1 MSQKTSKA
9 VLTLLTAG
17 ILLTLMA
24 YTQMFG
30 KGNAARVSAF
40 LPFPAASVNG
50 GWVMY
55 RTAFQRYEGLKTF
68 YASEGKEIGE
78 DLEERMFESLLREQ
92 LIRQLMAERGV
103 FASEEDR
110 LEALRAVQ
118 DQSGSREAFAS
129 KVKEMYGWNL
139 RQFERHVVRP
149 FVEARS
155 LEEAIFKDRER
166 QLEKRVRMDEAF
178 GKLEGGAAFDGLV
191 LEYSEDA
198 TSVFNGDVGWMTE
211 TEMPEAWRGAALH
224 LDAGETSPVLE
235 ERDRFVI
242 LRVDERE
249 EGSEE
254 EGKELD
260 RPLRVNLSVLII
272 NKVSLSEV
280 VRDFAEESNMKVW
293 VRL

>member
-50 GWVMY
+50 RWVMY

-129 KVKEMYGWNL
+129 KVKE
-139 RQFERHVVRP
+139 P
-149 FVEARS
+149 FIFRNS
-155 LEEAIFKDRER
+155 LFC
-166 QLEKRVRMDEAF
+166 LYFPSM
-178 GKLEGGAAFDGLV
+178 
-191 LEYSEDA
+191 
-198 TSVFNGDVGWMTE
+198 
-211 TEMPEAWRGAALH
+211 
-224 LDAGETSPVLE
+224 
-235 ERDRFVI
+235 
-242 LRVDERE
+242 
-249 EGSEE
+249 
-254 EGKELD
+254 
-260 RPLRVNLSVLII
+260 
-272 NKVSLSEV
+272 
-280 VRDFAEESNMKVW
+280 
-293 VRL
+293 

>member
-9 VLTLLTAG
+9 VLTLLAAG
-17 ILLTLMA
+17 ILLTFMV
-24 YTQMFG
+24 YTQSFG
-30 KGNAARVSAF
+30 KGNAARVGAF

-55 RTAFQRYEGLKTF
+55 RHAFQRYEGLKTF
-68 YASEGKEIGE
+68 YASEGKETLGVF
-78 DLEERMFESLLREQ
+78 EERMFESLLRER
-92 LIRQLMAERGV
+92 LIRQLMDEHGV
-103 FASEEDR
+103 FASKEDR
-110 LEALRAVQ
+110 LQAMRDVQ
-118 DQSGSREAFAS
+118 DQSGNREEFAD
-129 KVKEMYGWNL
+129 KVQEMYGWNL

-155 LEEAIFKDRER
+155 LEEMILKDREL
-166 QLEKRVRMDEAF
+166 QSEKRARIDEAF
-178 GKLEGGAAFDGLV
+178 EKLEGGAAFDGLV

-211 TEMPEAWRGAALH
+211 EELPETWRGPALH
-224 LDAGETSPVLE
+224 LDAGETSQVLE

-249 EGSEE
+249 EADEE
-254 EGKELD
+254 LG
-260 RPLRVNLSVLII
+260 RSLRVNLSVLII
-272 NKVSLSEV
+272 NKVSLSDV
-280 VRDFAEESNMKVW
+280 VQNFADESTMDVF